1 MSGMEQLST
10 EWTGT
15 GTNQGWH
22 GIPISDIFGEKK
34 SFYGWGYTQPKR
46 ESKSAS
52 APVRRRQRRHLAAA
66 AAAAAALL
74 QTQQIQPQIHHI
86 VLLDGLF
93 GGGVK
98 IRRTKPNADF
108 THHSKQQTKKA
119 TLPPRSGKMQK
130 LIIGQ
135 FSSQFLICCCL
146 FLCSSLINAEEENMV
161 KQEQKQMVVNRP
173 DIAFCEGSISA
184 FFVSANVSVRGA
196 NASATISGSSE
207 QQCAKYCADNRDNR
221 GRTLLCGS
229 ALYESDTRQCKLYRK
244 ASAPDG
250 ELKRFA
256 ENGRR
261 YYEKFCLPDDVPM
274 DCAFTHF
281 ARVDD
286 HILKGYAQSTSTV
299 PTLAECMAY
308 CMHEREFECK
318 SAMYFYE
325 EGECITNVESATTAP
340 SDFQRPED
348 DDKVVLI
355 ENGCMKQEGN
365 AAQNVSPSF
374 AIEEQK
380 DNDEATAETTTKT
393 AITPTISEQQTT
405 ASSSVAA
412 AQSILVTD
420 ASTIVPTSS
429 SSSASPPPPQT
440 TQSPAISFMTL
451 MNKEE
456 NVNIKHGEDKG
467 LKLEENSGQI
477 AAELKAFEEA
487 QSQLGNISPIG
498 IGPARLHPK
507 QLNEEA
513 TRQYG
518 AKTIERASDG
528 SFQEKEVS
536 HTATPI
542 SSENLSTNANNN
554 NNNNISTAGIRL
566 ISRKGPESTKR
577 LHLKLIKERQ
587 QRPRPFSTEI
597 LPSETVS
604 LHTVPAFG
612 SGSSVSTLSPPPQP
626 TTTVMAATQQQHE
639 IVALDDGSPEERFE
653 GSEGYF
659 SLWGP
664 WTPCTMP
671 GERRVRRRKCL
682 DLRRCKG
689 SLMQVDYCPRDIP
702 AVEDEPQLSAEVQQ
716 APILTRHHQPIQV
729 PVAQRQTLL
738 PPPPALTHT
747 GPVQHQQE
755 VPKRRPVSIDI
766 GTGTVLDTGGDIRD
780 SVAVAQPPAVQPEA
794 TAPKEQQ
801 QLQKTQPA
809 ESVPVGAPAT
819 RPTEQREEQ
828 QQQQPAAVVVIDSI
842 WSPWNGTCQ
851 HFASTQP
858 CREGKVI
865 GFEARECVAKDPLV
879 CKGPFFSQPPVAL
892 VRLLPPPSVSP
903 HYLLRLR
910 MLAKAGAARPQKGIP
925 GNYKPR
931 GID

>member
-1 MSGMEQLST
+1 
-10 EWTGT
+10 
-15 GTNQGWH
+15 
-22 GIPISDIFGEKK
+22 
-34 SFYGWGYTQPKR
+34 
-46 ESKSAS
+46 
-52 APVRRRQRRHLAAA
+52 
-66 AAAAAALL
+66 
-74 QTQQIQPQIHHI
+74 
-86 VLLDGLF
+86 
-93 GGGVK
+93 
-98 IRRTKPNADF
+98 
-108 THHSKQQTKKA
+108 
-119 TLPPRSGKMQK
+119 MQK

-135 FSSQFLICCCL
+135 FSSQFLIYCCL
-146 FLCSSLINAEEENMV
+146 FLCSSLTNGEEENMV
-161 KQEQKQMVVNRP
+161 KQEQKQLVVNRP

-184 FFVSANVSVRGA
+184 FFVSENVSVRGA
-196 NASATISGSSE
+196 NASATIAGSSE

-229 ALYESDTRQCKLYRK
+229 ALYENDTRQCKLYRK

-281 ARVDD
+281 ARMDD

-355 ENGCMKQEGN
+355 ENGCMKPAEGN

-380 DNDEATAETTTKT
+380 DNGEATSETTTKT
-393 AITPTISEQQTT
+393 ATQTTTTIFEQQPT
-405 ASSSVAA
+405 ASSSVVA

-420 ASTIVPTSS
+420 ASSLGLTSS

-440 TQSPAISFMTL
+440 TQSPVISFMTL

-456 NVNIKHGEDKG
+456 NANNKHGEEKG

-528 SFQEKEVS
+528 SFQEKDVSSS
-536 HTATPI
+536 HTTTSI
-542 SSENLSTNANNN
+542 SSENLSSNANSN

-587 QRPRPFSTEI
+587 QRPRPFSSEI

-604 LHTVPAFG
+604 HTVPAFG
-612 SGSSVSTLSPPPQP
+612 SASSVSTLSPPPPP
-626 TTTVMAATQQQHE
+626 TTTIAAAIQQHE

-716 APILTRHHQPIQV
+716 APILTRHHQPNQI

-747 GPVQHQQE
+747 GPVQHQQQE
-755 VPKRRPVSIDI
+755 VPKRTPVSIDI
-766 GTGTVLDTGGDIRD
+766 GTGTVLDTGGDRRD

-794 TAPKEQQ
+794 TAPNEQQ
-801 QLQKTQPA
+801 QQQKTHPA

-819 RPTEQREEQ
+819 RPNEQHEEQQEQ
-828 QQQQPAAVVVIDSI
+828 QQQPAAAVVVIDSI

-879 CKGPFFSQPPVAL
+879 CKGPFFRYCTLSC
-892 VRLLPPPSVSP
+892 
-903 HYLLRLR
+903 
-910 MLAKAGAARPQKGIP
+910 
-925 GNYKPR
+925 
-931 GID
+931 

>member
-1 MSGMEQLST
+1 MGRAHLPEDSQPRPRSCRWLTQAKLAGTSGFFVQLDGLYKTVSMASGYVYYK
-10 EWTGT
+10 WR
-15 GTNQGWH
+15 
-22 GIPISDIFGEKK
+22 K
-34 SFYGWGYTQPKR
+34 YTQPKR

-66 AAAAAALL
+66 AALL
-74 QTQQIQPQIHHI
+74 QPQQIQPQIHHI
-86 VLLDGLF
+86 VCVDGLF

-108 THHSKQQTKKA
+108 THHSKQQTKKS
-119 TLPPRSGKMQK
+119 TLPPRS
-130 LIIGQ
+130 
-135 FSSQFLICCCL
+135 
-146 FLCSSLINAEEENMV
+146 EENMV

-173 DIAFCEGSISA
+173 DIAFCEGSSSA
-184 FFVSANVSVRGA
+184 FFVSENVSVRGA
-196 NASATISGSSE
+196 NASAIILESSE

-274 DCAFTHF
+274 DCAFAHF

-318 SAMYFYE
+318 SAMYFFE

-355 ENGCMKQEGN
+355 ENGCLKQEGN

-380 DNDEATAETTTKT
+380 DNGEATAETTTKT

-420 ASTIVPTSS
+420 APTIVPTSS
-429 SSSASPPPPQT
+429 SSSASPPPPPQT
-440 TQSPAISFMTL
+440 TQSPVISFMTL

-456 NVNIKHGEDKG
+456 NANIKHGEEKG

-528 SFQEKEVS
+528 SFQEKDVS
-536 HTATPI
+536 RTTASI

-604 LHTVPAFG
+604 YTVPAFG
-612 SGSSVSTLSPPPQP
+612 SASSVSTLSPPPQP
-626 TTTVMAATQQQHE
+626 TTTVTAATQQHE

-801 QLQKTQPA
+801 QQQKTQPA

-879 CKGPFFSQPPVAL
+879 CKGPFF
-892 VRLLPPPSVSP
+892 RYCTLPC
-903 HYLLRLR
+903 
-910 MLAKAGAARPQKGIP
+910 
-925 GNYKPR
+925 
-931 GID
+931 